1 MAACTLLVPT
11 VRRQKLT
18 FSLPKAS
25 WQRNTFNFY
34 QVNTEMMLIK
44 MMAALLPPTNA
55 LRSKRQSDEIT
66 EVYTSE
72 DNQEDIAS
80 NIYGGRASRIG
91 LAPLTRSWGM
101 VEGTWVV
108 EQLPLH
114 SRKLCP
120 SSIPA
125 FPLLSW
131 AWGEISWQS
140 KKNGVSCPKP
150 SIRQ

>member
-1 MAACTLLVPT
+1 MVACTLLVPT

-44 MMAALLPPTNA
+44 MLAAPLPPTNA
-55 LRSKRQSDEIT
+55 LRSKRQSDKIT
-66 EVYTSE
+66 EAYTSE
-72 DNQEDIAS
+72 ENQEDIAS

-91 LAPLTRSWGM
+91 LVPLNRSWGM
-101 VEGTWVV
+101 VEGTWMV
-108 EQLPLH
+108 EQLQLH
-114 SRKLCP
+114 SRKLYP

-125 FPLLSW
+125 FPLLTW
-131 AWGEISWQS
+131 VWGKTNWQS
-140 KKNGVSCPKP
+140 IKSGVYWPKA
-150 SIRQ
+150 QH